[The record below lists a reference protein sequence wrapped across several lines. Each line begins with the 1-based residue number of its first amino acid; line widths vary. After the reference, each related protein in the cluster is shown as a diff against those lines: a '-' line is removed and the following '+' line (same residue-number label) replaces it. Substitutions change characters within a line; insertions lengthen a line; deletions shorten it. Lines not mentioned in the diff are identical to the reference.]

1 MADWTNSDGLEVRFK
16 NPEAGQTGAGLST
29 LGAVK
34 VLEVDLDYATNISAA
49 ADNHEAFIPAGAQIV
64 RAYLIGKTAMAGS
77 SGTLKIG
84 LSSKDGTTLTDDD
97 AILTATLGT
106 QANLAAQKSLLCDGA
121 AAAASS
127 GVFTNFSAT
136 VDGYIYTTKGGTV
149 SGGTGRLIVE
159 YIEKE

>member
-16 NPEAGQTGAGLST
+16 NPEAGQTGAGLNS

-149 SGGTGRLIVE
+149 SSGTGRLIVE

>member
-1 MADWTNSDGLEVRFK
+1 MADWTNSDGLEVRFT
-16 NPEAGQTGAGLST
+16 NPEAGQTGAGLAT
-29 LGAVK
+29 RGAVK
-34 VLEVDLDYATNISAA
+34 VLEVDLDYTTNISAA
-49 ADNHEAFIPAGAQIV
+49 ADGHEAFIPAGAQIV
-64 RAYLIGKTAMAGS
+64 RAYLIGKTAMTGT

-97 AILTATLGT
+97 AILTSTLAT

-127 GVFTNFSAT
+127 GIFTNFSAT

-149 SGGTGRLIVE
+149 TGGTGKLIVE
-159 YIEKE
+159 YIDKD

>member
-49 ADNHEAFIPAGAQIV
+49 ADGHEAFIPAGAQIV
-64 RAYLIGKTAMAGS
+64 RAYLVGKTAMAGS

-106 QANLAAQKSLLCDGA
+106 QANLAAQKTLLCDGA

-127 GVFTNFSAT
+127 GIFTNFSAT

-149 SGGTGRLIVE
+149 SSGTGRLIVE
-159 YIEKE
+159 YIDKD